1 MGRSV
6 KLSMLLSLLFFFTDY
21 LQAEEIEGT
30 EGKNITIRFTFKGNL
45 NNNFTFTYANLHKN
59 WAKIEE
65 SNKMP
70 EDNRRNFSLIS
81 REPILYGLR
90 ISNLSTTDA
99 GEYYVSLFYKE
110 PAVKLIESKKTI
122 LRVHVEEHITV
133 TPPTS
138 NHTESAPSERT
149 SSGSLVYIITGIVV
163 IMMILSS
170 VLLGWQ
176 YLMHNKSTDCQLPH
190 QEQCTQGTGAK
201 CQAWGEGR
209 RQEELSTTTA
219 PGQRGVLHHHLLP
232 GATQNRA
239 RSAPSKGA
247 VAQATNIGN
256 CHRMTSAE
264 PGRMARNPNTVE
276 LNTNTKLSAASA
288 VHFTP
293 SGFPARLSPSFIS
306 I

>member
-30 EGKNITIRFTFKGNL
+30 KGKNITIRFTFKGNL

-59 WAKIEE
+59 RSKIEE

-70 EDNRRNFSLIS
+70 MDNRRNFSLIS
-81 REPILYGLR
+81 REPILY
-90 ISNLSTTDA
+90 ISNLRTTDA
-99 GEYYVSLFYKE
+99 GEYYVSLYYKE
-110 PAVKLIESKKTI
+110 PAVKLIESKRTI
-122 LRVHVEEHITV
+122 LRIHVEEHITV

-138 NHTESAPSERT
+138 NHTGSVPSETT
-149 SSGSLVYIITGIVV
+149 SSVYIPIITGIVV

-190 QEQCTQGTGAK
+190 QEQCTQGAGAK
-201 CQAWGEGR
+201 CQKAWGEGR

-232 GATQNRA
+232 GATRNRA
-239 RSAPSKGA
+239 RAAPSKGA
-247 VAQATNIGN
+247 VAQATDIGN
-256 CHRMTSAE
+256 CRRMTSAE